1 MLTTLSIRDF
11 VLIDQLNLEL
21 GMGLTTLT
29 GETGAGK
36 SILLDAL
43 GVCIGLRAS
52 PEMIRRGARQASITA
67 VFDVPDRHPVFHEL
81 RELGLQIDDSELV
94 LRRVIQADGRSRAFV
109 NDEPTSAGTLRRLGE
124 TMVEIQGQF
133 DLHGLLSPAHH
144 RSVLDA
150 FAGHG
155 SLLSA
160 VQRSYE
166 TLQTAE
172 AELVSAREDLSQAQR
187 EESYLR
193 HATEELEDLAPEV
206 GEVTRLEGR
215 RGLLANMAGVQEA
228 VEQAAHA
235 LYGGGGSAG
244 GSGGGGAGGEGGDT
258 AGEGADARLN
268 QAYRALERAA
278 ERGGGE
284 ALQPALAAVDR
295 AAVEVNE
302 ALAQLQAVEQAL
314 EADPAALA
322 QVEDRLFRYRE
333 LARKHN
339 GTPDDLAPLLE
350 RFRRGLE
357 ALDDSSAHMD
367 ALEAALVSARAQFDE
382 AAQRLSASRREAAA
396 RLDQTVM
403 AELPVLKLE
412 QAKFRTEIVSDAEG
426 RSALGVDAVTFTAA
440 TNAGAAFTGIQKT
453 ASGGEL
459 SRFLLALKVAL
470 ANDNPLPTLVFDEV
484 DAGVGGAT
492 AEAVGRRLQK
502 LARRVQVLV
511 ITHSPQVAAKGAHH
525 LRVSKSNA
533 TPAAAATATAEGSAS
548 GTGDSAPTV
557 TTDVR
562 PLSADERRLEI
573 ARMLAGDSLT
583 PEAEAAAQALLR
595 DSQR

>member
-52 PEMIRRGARQASITA
+52 PDMIRRGARQASITA

-155 SLLSA
+155 NLLSA
-160 VQRSYE
+160 VQRSHE
-166 TLQTAE
+166 ALQAAE
-172 AELVSAREDLSQAQR
+172 AELDSAREDLAQAQR

-193 HATEELEDLAPEV
+193 HATEELEELAPEV
-206 GEVTRLEGR
+206 GEVARLEGR

-235 LYGGGGSAG
+235 LYGGGTGA
-244 GSGGGGAGGEGGDT
+244 GSGGSADGEGGD
-258 AGEGADARLN
+258 ASGEGADARLN

-333 LARKHN
+333 LARKHS
-339 GTPDDLAPLLE
+339 GTPDDLAPLLD

-357 ALDDSSAHMD
+357 ALDDSSAHME
-367 ALEAALVSARAQFDE
+367 ALEAALARARAQYDE
-382 AAQRLSASRREAAA
+382 AAQRLSASRHEAAQ

-403 AELPVLKLE
+403 GELPVLKLE
-412 QAKFRTEIVSDAEG
+412 QARFRTEIVTDAEG

-525 LRVSKSNA
+525 LRVSKSD
-533 TPAAAATATAEGSAS
+533 AAARDGGSGGMS
-548 GTGDSAPTV
+548 DSAPNM

>member
-52 PEMIRRGARQASITA
+52 PDMVRRGARQASITA

-155 SLLSA
+155 NLLSA
-160 VQRSYE
+160 VQRSHE
-166 TLQTAE
+166 ALQAAE
-172 AELVSAREDLSQAQR
+172 AELERAREDLAQAQR

-193 HATEELEDLAPEV
+193 HATEELEELAPEV
-206 GEVTRLEGR
+206 GEVARLEAR

-235 LYGGGGSAG
+235 LYGGGA
-244 GSGGGGAGGEGGDT
+244 GSGGGGNADGEGGDT
-258 AGEGADARLN
+258 SGEGADARLN

-339 GTPDDLAPLLE
+339 GTPDDLAPLLD

-357 ALDDSSAHMD
+357 ALDDSSAHME
-367 ALEAALVSARAQFDE
+367 ALEAALARARAQYDE
-382 AAQRLSASRREAAA
+382 AAQRLSASRHEAAL

-403 AELPVLKLE
+403 GELPVLKLE
-412 QAKFRTEIVSDAEG
+412 HARFRTEIVTDAEG
-426 RSALGVDAVTFTAA
+426 RSALGADAVTFTAA

-525 LRVSKSNA
+525 LRVSKSD
-533 TPAAAATATAEGSAS
+533 TAARDGGAGGMS
-548 GTGDSAPTV
+548 DSSPNM

-573 ARMLAGDSLT
+573 ARMVAGDSLT

>member
-52 PEMIRRGARQASITA
+52 PDMIRHGARQASITA

-144 RSVLDA
+144 RSVLDT
-150 FAGHG
+150 FADHG
-155 SLLSA
+155 NLLSA
-160 VQRSYE
+160 VQRSHAA
-166 TLQTAE
+166 LQAAE
-172 AELVSAREDLSQAQR
+172 AELESAREDLAQAQR

-235 LYGGGGSAG
+235 LHGGGGSAG
-244 GSGGGGAGGEGGDT
+244 SSGGGGTGGEGGDP

-314 EADPAALA
+314 EADPAGLA

-367 ALEAALVSARAQFDE
+367 ALEAALVRARAQYDE

-470 ANDNPLPTLVFDEV
+470 
-484 DAGVGGAT
+484 
-492 AEAVGRRLQK
+492 
-502 LARRVQVLV
+502 
-511 ITHSPQVAAKGAHH
+511 
-525 LRVSKSNA
+525 
-533 TPAAAATATAEGSAS
+533 
-548 GTGDSAPTV
+548 
-557 TTDVR
+557 
-562 PLSADERRLEI
+562 
-573 ARMLAGDSLT
+573 
-583 PEAEAAAQALLR
+583 
-595 DSQR
+595 